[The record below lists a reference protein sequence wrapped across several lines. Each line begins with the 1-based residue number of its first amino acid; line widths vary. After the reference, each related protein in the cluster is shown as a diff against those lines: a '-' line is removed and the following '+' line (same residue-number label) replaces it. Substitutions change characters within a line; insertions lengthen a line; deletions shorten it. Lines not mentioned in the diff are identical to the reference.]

1 MSFRIFCAA
10 VAGALY
16 DLVDSTDENFDS
28 ATFGFYCITDI
39 LTQEPREESFSAFW
53 DSWKISVSNHQHDAV
68 RAIYQNTIDY
78 DTPPRFHPLLPNRTV
93 LQGFGWDHAIDLWD
107 YSKDD
112 ESKDWELN
120 WQIVNTS
127 DPALWRDD
135 RC

>member
-1 MSFRIFCAA
+1 VPVPRDAEGKHVTVKIFQILIQIRELLRMSFRIFCAA

-93 LQGFGWDHAIDLWD
+93 LQGFGWDHAIDL
-107 YSKDD
+107 
-112 ESKDWELN
+112 
-120 WQIVNTS
+120 
-127 DPALWRDD
+127 
-135 RC
+135 